1 MMLHSSPNVVGENYF
16 PRLFTTSAH
25 LFSSSHRTFVRA
37 QLPIVLLQ
45 KVTSVVYPVRTLMM
59 CRDATT

>member
-1 MMLHSSPNVVGENYF
+1 MMLHSNPNVVGENDF
-16 PRLFTTSAH
+16 PRLFTTPAR
-25 LFSSSHRTFVRA
+25 LWSSRRRTFVRA